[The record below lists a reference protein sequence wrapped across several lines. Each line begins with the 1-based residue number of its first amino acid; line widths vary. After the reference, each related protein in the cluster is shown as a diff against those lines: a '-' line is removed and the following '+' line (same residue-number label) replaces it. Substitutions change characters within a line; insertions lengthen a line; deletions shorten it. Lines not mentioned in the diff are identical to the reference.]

1 MPKHSANL
9 FLMTEA
15 TPNPK
20 KGKPTP
26 ARKQQEA
33 ARKRPLVA
41 PKTKEGREATRAN
54 LKNERLAAREGYAAG
69 DDKYLPKR
77 DAGPQRRLIRDVV
90 DARYFTIGELLL
102 PLMLVSVLFGPGT
115 ATSQAFGALLSNLV
129 LILFVF
135 YLADTV
141 LITRKAK
148 AILSERFGAGKVEK
162 GVWMYIAF
170 RAMYPRIVRLPRP
183 QVRRGQKL

>member
-1 MPKHSANL
+1 MTAAN
-9 FLMTEA
+9 
-15 TPNPK
+15 PNSK

-41 PKTKEGREATRAN
+41 PKTKESRAAARVN
-54 LKNERLAAREGYAAG
+54 LKEQRLAAREGYAAG

-90 DARYFTIGELLL
+90 DSRWFTVGELLL
-102 PLMLVSVLFGPGT
+102 PLMLVSVLFGPGS
-115 ATSQAFGALLSNLV
+115 ASSDAISALLSNFVLV
-129 LILFVF
+129 LFVVF
-135 YLADTV
+135 LIDT
-141 LITRKAK
+141 IFISRKAK
-148 AILSERFGAGKVEK
+148 KTLESRFGSGKAEK
-162 GVWMYIAF
+162 GIWLYVAF
-170 RAMYPRIVRLPRP
+170 RAMYPRIVRLPKA